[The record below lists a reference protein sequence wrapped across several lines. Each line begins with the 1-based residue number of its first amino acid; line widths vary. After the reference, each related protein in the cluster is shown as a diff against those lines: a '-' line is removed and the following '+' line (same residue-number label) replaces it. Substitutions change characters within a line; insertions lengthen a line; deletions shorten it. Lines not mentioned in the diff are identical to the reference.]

1 MRHFDLQFAHGWPVR
16 AAPAPGLVDP
26 HRACTKS
33 LHAECV
39 RVRGL
44 DTGAVLQRQSRQSGR
59 ASTVT
64 PTQVHCAQHK
74 EVHSA
79 SASASARKLAP
90 TVHNKERHCTSAL
103 GFIKKMLNKISGLI
117 AMPII
122 DGNDRLVIM
131 KIFKTL
137 KWFIIQMTHL
147 IKH

>member
-103 GFIKKMLNKISGLI
+103 GFIKKQKERKPSVSMKDRGVAIRCNKIQLHVVPWCGL
-117 AMPII
+117 AYA
-122 DGNDRLVIM
+122 L
-131 KIFKTL
+131 
-137 KWFIIQMTHL
+137 WS
-147 IKH
+147 